1 MAEDSALIEKENMP
15 MDRRSFLLASAAPML
30 NAQRPPQY
38 GAQLYTLR
46 NQIEKDPE
54 TTIRRLAEIGYRQ
67 VEIIRRQLEVLPI
80 LRKHSLVPVSCHVEA
95 AMVTGKWA
103 EGAAFAKRF
112 GAAYPEKPLDPA
124 RVLGEL
130 KAAGIRYAVIAYL
143 VPEERGNYE
152 ELADRMNRFG
162 SQCRDLG
169 IQLAYHHHAFEFAS
183 ANGGKRPIDTL
194 ISRFDPK
201 LVQFEADI
209 FWASVAGQNPA
220 EFLKSLKGKL
230 ALVHLKDKAQNTA
243 HQFHEMLPPEAFR
256 ELGSGSIDIRAAI
269 AAASAA
275 GAKHFFVEQDE
286 CPADPIDSLKK
297 SWAYLSR
304 LRT

>member
-1 MAEDSALIEKENMP
+1 MR
-15 MDRRSFLLASAAPML
+15 MDRRSFLLASAAPVL
-30 NAQRPPQY
+30 NAQRPPLY

-46 NQIEKDPE
+46 AAIEKDPE
-54 TTIRRLAEIGYRQ
+54 TAIRRLAEIGYRQ

-80 LRKHSLVPVSCHVEA
+80 LRKHSLVPVSCHLES

-112 GAAYPEKPLDPA
+112 GATYPEKPLDSS

-143 VPEERGNYE
+143 VPEERDNYQDF
-152 ELADRMNRFG
+152 ADRMNRFG
-162 SQCRDLG
+162 RQCRDLG
-169 IQLAYHHHAFEFAS
+169 IQLAYHHHAFEFAP
-183 ANGGKRPIDTL
+183 ANGGVRPIDTL
-194 ISRFDPK
+194 LSRFDPK
-201 LVQFEADI
+201 VVQLEADI

-220 EFLKSLKGKL
+220 EFLKSLRGKL

-243 HQFHEMLPPEAFR
+243 HQFHEALPPDAFR
-256 ELGSGSIDIRAAI
+256 EVGAGGLDIRAAI
-269 AAASAA
+269 AAAPAA

-286 CPADPIDSLKK
+286 CPGDPIDSLKK
-297 SWAYLSR
+297 SWTYLST